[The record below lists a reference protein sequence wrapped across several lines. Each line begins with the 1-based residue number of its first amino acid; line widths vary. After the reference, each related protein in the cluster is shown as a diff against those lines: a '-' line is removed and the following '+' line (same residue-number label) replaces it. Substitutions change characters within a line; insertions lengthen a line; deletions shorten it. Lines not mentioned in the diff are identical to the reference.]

1 MNNYNN
7 NGRNVHNNMQNRGT
21 NTQGQNIRGQNMQG
35 QNVQRQQQECKA
47 SGTNVRPDA
56 ESMSGLLNAV
66 SRKLNISPDQLRRE
80 LEQGKFD
87 NALKNMSPQ
96 DAEKFSAA
104 IKQPKII
111 EQMMSTPQA
120 QALYKKLS
128 GGK

>member
-7 NGRNVHNNMQNRGT
+7 NGRNVHNN
-21 NTQGQNIRGQNMQG
+21 TQGCSSPNGQGGCGQNG
-35 QNVQRQQQECKA
+35 QNTHHPQQECKA
-47 SGTNVRPDA
+47 NGGGNTRPDA
-56 ESMSGLLNAV
+56 ENISGLLNAV
-66 SRKLNISPDQLRRE
+66 SKKLNISPQQLRAE